1 MFRDRREADQKLADR
16 LSTPNLRDPVVL
28 ALPRGGILVA
38 IEIAWAL
45 KAPLDLIIARKVGM
59 LGNPELA
66 LAAIIDG
73 DPSDVALNRDVV
85 EACNLDDAAL
95 KILMDRELPE
105 LERRRRIY
113 RASQSPLPIATKTAV
128 LVDDGAA
135 TGATMKAAIRA
146 LRRRSPLEIVAALP
160 VAPPDTVADLAVD
173 ADRIVCLNQPPS
185 FHALGSCYHDFHQL
199 VDEEVLNMLQHP
211 ERGGG
216 RML

>member
-1 MFRDRREADQKLADR
+1 MFRDRREAGQKLADR

-28 ALPRGGILVA
+28 ALPRGGIPVA
-38 IEIAWAL
+38 VEIARAL

-66 LAAIIDG
+66 LAAIIDD

-135 TGATMKAAIRA
+135 TGPLCRS
-146 LRRRSPLEIVAALP
+146 RRRI
-160 VAPPDTVADLAVD
+160 
-173 ADRIVCLNQPPS
+173 
-185 FHALGSCYHDFHQL
+185 
-199 VDEEVLNMLQHP
+199 
-211 ERGGG
+211 
-216 RML
+216 